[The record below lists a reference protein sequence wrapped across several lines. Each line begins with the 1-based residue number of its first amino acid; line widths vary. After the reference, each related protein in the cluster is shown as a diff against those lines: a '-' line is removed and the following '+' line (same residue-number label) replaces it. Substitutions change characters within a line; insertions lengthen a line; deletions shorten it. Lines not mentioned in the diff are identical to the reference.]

1 MTYWYLS
8 FALDAARGGFRG
20 ATVVE
25 ARDEMSAL
33 ATATMRGLNPGG
45 EVAILEIMPDEVDDA
60 DVKAMLNRLVGR
72 EEMDAMGGR
81 RHGDL
86 PQNIQH
92 AFEGD
97 ALFICEECNHP
108 GDGCTCH

>member
-8 FALDAARGGFRG
+8 FALEKARGGFRG

-45 EVAILEIMPDEVDDA
+45 EVAILEVLPEEEDEPDIRQ
-60 DVKAMLNRLVGR
+60 MLNRLVRR

-86 PQNIQH
+86 PQYIQD
-92 AFEGD
+92 AFEHE
-97 ALFICEECNHP
+97 ARFICEECNHP